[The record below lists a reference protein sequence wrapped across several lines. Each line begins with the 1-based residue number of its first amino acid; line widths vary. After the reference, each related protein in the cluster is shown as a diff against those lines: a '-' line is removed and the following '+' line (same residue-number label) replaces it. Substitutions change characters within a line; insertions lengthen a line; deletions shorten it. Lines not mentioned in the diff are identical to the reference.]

1 MMYHEYN
8 IREPYIIFWRF
19 LGKITGKVPKE
30 SRDTCNYVKV
40 NLNIIPEKRSII

>member
-8 IREPYIIFWRF
+8 IREPYIIFWRY

-30 SRDTCNYVKV
+30 SRDTCNYDQVA
-40 NLNIIPEKRSII
+40 LIIIPDR